1 MRKKITKPVRKNYF
15 FLVFLIGVL
24 AFSSCRKEDVPAPST
39 FTKEKRE
46 MLGDQM
52 RISIAADPVNFPI
65 LSHDSPAD
73 STYWYI
79 QKLYNQAHNVL
90 KIDGQSPRDDRW
102 DRNREWQV
110 TILDM
115 DNVKTAFA
123 TPGGHI
129 YLSTGLLKSLEK
141 EYELYYILTFEATL
155 MQEKYLLNRLINE
168 FNTTTLNNF
177 VQGIP
182 PPPGSPTLKDVSVM
196 LGELKF
202 DEAMTSEMDEMA
214 VSLICQTSIFDRTG
228 IIAIMDHLDEAN
240 TKWMQTRRSYD
251 YRNQVDY
258 ILNLPV
264 ASGDDCGNFRSNGG
278 YQKYVLDRL

>member
-1 MRKKITKPVRKNYF
+1 MRKTNTKPVRKKYF
-15 FLVFLIGVL
+15 FLTLLIGAL

-52 RISIAADPVNFPI
+52 RIAIAADQVNFPA
-65 LSHDSPAD
+65 LSYNSPAD
-73 STYWYI
+73 SAYWYI
-79 QKLYNQAHNVL
+79 QKLYNQAINVL
-90 KIDGQSPRDDRW
+90 KIDGQSPSDDRW
-102 DRNREWQV
+102 NRSREWQV
-110 TILDM
+110 TILDL
-115 DNVKTAFA
+115 DDVKTAFT

-129 YLSTGLLKSLEK
+129 YLSTGLLKSLNK

-155 MQEKYLLNRLINE
+155 MHEKYLLNRLINE
-168 FNTTTLNNF
+168 FNTTSLNNF

-182 PPPGSPTLKDVSVM
+182 PPPNSPTLQDVANM
-196 LGELKF
+196 LGELNF
-202 DEAMTSEMDEMA
+202 DEAMTSEMDEIA

-228 IIAIMDHLDEAN
+228 IISIMDQLDEAD

-251 YRNQVDY
+251 YRSQLDY

-264 ASGDDCGNFRSNGG
+264 TSGDDCGEFKSNGG

>member
-1 MRKKITKPVRKNYF
+1 MRKKITKPVRKNYL
-15 FLVFLIGVL
+15 FLAFIIGVL

-52 RISIAADPVNFPI
+52 RIAIAADPDNFPI
-65 LSHDSPAD
+65 LPHDSSAD
-73 STYWYI
+73 SAYWYV
-79 QKLYNQAHNVL
+79 QKLYNQAHNVI
-90 KIDGQSPRDDRW
+90 KIDGQSPSDDRW
-102 DRNREWQV
+102 NREREWQV
-110 TILDM
+110 TILDK
-115 DNVKTAFA
+115 DDVKTAFT
-123 TPGGHI
+123 TPGGHL

-155 MQEKYLLNRLINE
+155 MHEKYLLNRLINE

-177 VQGIP
+177 VKGIP
-182 PPPGSPTLKDVSVM
+182 PPPGSPTLDDVSMM
-196 LGELKF
+196 LGELNF
-202 DEAMTSEMDEMA
+202 DETMTSEMDEMA

-228 IIAIMDHLDEAN
+228 IISIMNHLDEAD

-264 ASGDDCGNFRSNGG
+264 ATGDDCGNFKSNGG

>member
-1 MRKKITKPVRKNYF
+1 MRKKITKPVRKNHL
-15 FLVFLIGVL
+15 FLVFIIGVL
-24 AFSSCRKEDVPAPST
+24 AFSSCRKENVPAPST

-52 RISIAADPVNFPI
+52 RIAIAADSDNFPI

-73 STYWYI
+73 SVYWYV
-79 QKLYNQAHNVL
+79 QKLYNQAHNVI
-90 KIDGQSPRDDRW
+90 KIDGQSPSGDRW
-102 DRNREWQV
+102 NRNREWQV
-110 TILDM
+110 TILDI
-115 DNVKTAFA
+115 DEVRTAFT
-123 TPGGHI
+123 TPGGHL

-155 MQEKYLLNRLINE
+155 MHEKYLLNRLINE

-182 PPPGSPTLKDVSVM
+182 PPPGSPTLEDVSMM

-202 DEAMTSEMDEMA
+202 DETMTSEMDEMV

-228 IIAIMDHLDEAN
+228 IISIMDQLDESD

-264 ASGDDCGNFRSNGG
+264 ASGDDCGNFKSNGG

>member
-15 FLVFLIGVL
+15 FLVFIIGVL

-52 RISIAADPVNFPI
+52 RIAIAADPVNFPI

-73 STYWYI
+73 SAYWYI
-79 QKLYNQAHNVL
+79 QKLYNQAHNIF
-90 KIDGQSPRDDRW
+90 KIDGQSPSGDRW
-102 DRNREWQV
+102 DRNRKWQV
-110 TILDM
+110 MILDI
-115 DNVKTAFA
+115 DDVKTAFT
-123 TPGGHI
+123 TPGGHL

-155 MQEKYLLNRLINE
+155 MHKKYLLNRLINE

-182 PPPGSPTLKDVSVM
+182 PPLGSPTLRDVSIM

-202 DEAMTSEMDEMA
+202 DETMTSEMDEIA
-214 VSLICQTSIFDRTG
+214 VSQICQTSIFDRTG
-228 IIAIMDHLDEAN
+228 IISIMDYLDEAD

-251 YRNQVDY
+251 YRNQIDY

-264 ASGDDCGNFRSNGG
+264 ALGDDCGAFRSNGG
-278 YQKYVLDRL
+278 YQKYILDRL